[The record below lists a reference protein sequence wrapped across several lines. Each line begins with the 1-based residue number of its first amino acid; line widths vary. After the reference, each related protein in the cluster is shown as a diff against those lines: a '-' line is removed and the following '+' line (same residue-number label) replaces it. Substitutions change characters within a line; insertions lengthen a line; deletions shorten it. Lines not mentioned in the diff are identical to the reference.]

1 MNAIETSHSAY
12 RKTNKKT
19 LKKNKSMKISVEL
32 TLLPLNDNYKIAIKN
47 FIIKLRSLGFKVMEN
62 PMSTQVYGEYDALMS
77 ALQKAVK
84 ESFENELSV
93 VVNMKIIKGDRSAY
107 VPNF

>member
-1 MNAIETSHSAY
+1 
-12 RKTNKKT
+12 
-19 LKKNKSMKISVEL
+19 MKISVEL

-62 PMSTQVYGEYDALMS
+62 PMSTQVYGEYDALMP
-77 ALQKAVK
+77 ALKKAVK
-84 ESFENELSV
+84 ESLENEPSV
-93 VVNMKIIKGDRSAY
+93 VLNMKIIKGDRSVY

>member
-1 MNAIETSHSAY
+1 MWL
-12 RKTNKKT
+12 RQ
-19 LKKNKSMKISVEL
+19 KNKSMKISVEL

-84 ESFENELSV
+84 ESFENEPSV
-93 VVNMKIIKGDRSAY
+93 VLNMKIIKGDRSVY

>member
-1 MNAIETSHSAY
+1 
-12 RKTNKKT
+12 
-19 LKKNKSMKISVEL
+19 MKISVEL

-84 ESFENELSV
+84 ESFENEPSV
-93 VVNMKIIKGDRSAY
+93 VLNMQIITGDRIAY
-107 VPNF
+107 VPDFGVFIRAVQWLCHH

>member
-1 MNAIETSHSAY
+1 MWL
-12 RKTNKKT
+12 RQ
-19 LKKNKSMKISVEL
+19 KNKSMKISVEL